1 MTTTKPQKWNFRPKT
16 PKNGFISSTRLFLQD
31 FDIVI
36 NINGYFKK
44 FQARFDKLL
53 IKRIRNQK
61 GFRYANIYD
70 IQDRVQ
76 VASFTGKSFKW
87 FVKYFDDQLPK

>member
-1 MTTTKPQKWNFRPKT
+1 MTTTKLQKWNFRPKT

-31 FDIVI
+31 FDIII
-36 NINGYFKK
+36 NVNGHFKK
-44 FQARFDKLL
+44 IQARFDKLL

-70 IQDRVQ
+70 IRDRVQ
-76 VASFTGKSFKW
+76 IASFTGKTFNW
-87 FVKYFDDQLPK
+87 FVKYFDDQFPK